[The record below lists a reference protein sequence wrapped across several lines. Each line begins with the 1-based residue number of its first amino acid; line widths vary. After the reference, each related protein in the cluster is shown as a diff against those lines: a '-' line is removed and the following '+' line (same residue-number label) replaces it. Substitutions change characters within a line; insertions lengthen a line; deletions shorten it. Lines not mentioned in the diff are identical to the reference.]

1 MQSTTILRT
10 GLPTRRLIVRILTPL
25 GVVLVLFSA
34 FAGSWLYSRLE
45 DQTRLANES
54 TAWAIFNTHW
64 TVQGDGANLASLPDY
79 ERVWILDAT
88 GNVLASNRMDEV
100 GFRLENRWLMHLDA
114 SASGTF
120 SYRVPFGDGEM
131 TLSGVH
137 DKERGRWVVLL
148 DQSSTWWAAGA
159 FAGGIVL
166 GLSLI
171 FWSMTALLVSFVLG
185 KNVSGALQKLDLRT
199 IQLVKG
205 ESISGAALDRL
216 SRETTPVLGGHADC
230 VVDLARQLMISRSC
244 VREGDSQFNTLFDAT
259 TDLGLIRGNDGSILS
274 VNRALCDEMNVQ
286 KDWLVGKPFQV
297 LQDLLPVRLL
307 EEWFARLGSDR
318 IGVNRMELYPGE
330 EHGIGNP
337 VTITLQPITIHS
349 TTAWL
354 LLVTKRE
361 EIFAESESVE
371 TGVLLNV
378 SRGMAP
384 STGEP
389 GKNVRDS

>member
-1 MQSTTILRT
+1 M
-10 GLPTRRLIVRILTPL
+10 RILVPL

-34 FAGSWLYSRLE
+34 FAGMWLYSRLQ

-88 GNVLASNRMDEV
+88 GTVLASNRMDEV
-100 GFRLENRWLMHLDA
+100 GYRLENRWLMHLDA
-114 SASGTF
+114 SVSGTF
-120 SYRVPFGDGEM
+120 SHQVPFGDGEM

-148 DQSSTWWAAGA
+148 DQSSSWWAEVS

-185 KNVSGALQKLDLRT
+185 KNVSGALQKLDRRT
-199 IQLVKG
+199 LQLVKG
-205 ESISGAALDRL
+205 ESVSGAALDRL
-216 SRETTPVLGGHADC
+216 SLETAPVLGGHADC
-230 VVDLARQLMISRSC
+230 VVDLARQLIMSRSAAL
-244 VREGDSQFNTLFDAT
+244 ESHSQFNTLFDAS
-259 TDLGLIRGNDGSILS
+259 TDLGLIRGIDGSILS
-274 VNRALCDEMNVQ
+274 VNRALCLEMNVR
-286 KDWLVGKPFQV
+286 KEWLVGKPFQV

-307 EEWFARLGSDR
+307 EEWFTRLGSDR
-318 IGVNRMELYPGE
+318 VGMNRMELYPGD
-330 EHGIGNP
+330 EHGIGSP
-337 VTITLQPITIHS
+337 VTITVQPITFHS
-349 TTAWL
+349 CTAWL

-361 EIFAESESVE
+361 EMFAESESVE
-371 TGVLLNV
+371 TGVMLNV
-378 SRGMAP
+378 SLGMAP
-384 STGEP
+384 SSGEP